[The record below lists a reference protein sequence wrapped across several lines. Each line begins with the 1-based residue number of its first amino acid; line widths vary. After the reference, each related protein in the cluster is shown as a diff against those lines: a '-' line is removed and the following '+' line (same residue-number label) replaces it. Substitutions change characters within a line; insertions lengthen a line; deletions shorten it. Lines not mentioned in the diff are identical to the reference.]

1 MSEDVPGFQ
10 ALPGATPENSAFIDL
25 YFNPSVS
32 LPGKSTVS
40 IKINDWQLRLS
51 VGQSV
56 RIAVPPGVVSV
67 VVHCSMAFLTPK
79 PRLRFAVQP
88 GQVVP
93 VFYRASRL
101 KNNPG
106 SLTFQRL
113 EGLSPSERNDLTTM
127 KIMFAVFLGMT
138 LMAIIPIALFFWF
151 MNSLGAP

>member
-40 IKINDWQLRLS
+40 IEINDWQLRLS

-93 VFYRASRL
+93 VFYRASILRGDPGAL
-101 KNNPG
+101 SIGQHRGMSRSEKG
-106 SLTFQRL
+106 SLIFAL
-113 EGLSPSERNDLTTM
+113 VVLVSLLGGSLVMLWGIWSM
-127 KIMFAVFLGMT
+127 GMF
-138 LMAIIPIALFFWF
+138 PQ
-151 MNSLGAP
+151 

>member
-25 YFNPSVS
+25 CFNPSVS

-40 IKINDWQLRLS
+40 IEINEWQLRLS

-56 RIAVPPGVVSV
+56 RIAVPPGVVGV

-79 PRLRFAVQP
+79 PRLRFAVQS

-93 VFYRASRL
+93 VFYRASILQGNSPMVRSTHRARQGECACL
-101 KNNPG
+101 HRR
-106 SLTFQRL
+106 SRRL
-113 EGLSPSERNDLTTM
+113 E
-127 KIMFAVFLGMT
+127 AVPFL
-138 LMAIIPIALFFWF
+138 
-151 MNSLGAP
+151 

>member
-40 IKINDWQLRLS
+40 IEINDWQLRLS

-93 VFYRASRL
+93 VFYRASILRGDPGAL
-101 KNNPG
+101 SIGQHRGMSRSEKGSVIFALVVLVSLLGG
-106 SLTFQRL
+106 SLVML
-113 EGLSPSERNDLTTM
+113 WGIWSM
-127 KIMFAVFLGMT
+127 GMF
-138 LMAIIPIALFFWF
+138 PQ
-151 MNSLGAP
+151 